1 MDIEL
6 FKFAYFPKFE
16 DSIKDLA
23 ENLADKENWDFS
35 TGSGK
40 NSILK
45 NYIFHTFS
53 KINDEKK
60 IVFSAGNVHA
70 CFNTGLVTSNWEEIV
85 AFFEKN
91 KNPKSKQ
98 PYFFKG
104 FFKISHRNI
113 TDKFN
118 NTPQV
123 ADYFKNPENFIF
135 NPHIEIKADIAHIIS
150 DNIDRFPANFKSMP
164 EMQVR
169 TILDGAI
176 KTTVNRLKTNYTI
189 AVPQYYGGNI
199 QLLIPLHLTYS
210 GANPDLALVVYKS
223 EGQQFYTSRTCLTLE
238 MAYNN
243 ARLIVKPL
251 SSWLSADKI

>member
-6 FKFAYFPKFE
+6 FKFAFIPSFHE
-16 DSIKDLA
+16 RIKDLA
-23 ENLADKENWDFS
+23 ENLADKEHWDFS
-35 TGSGK
+35 TGGAK
-40 NSILK
+40 YSILK

-53 KINDEKK
+53 KIQSEGK
-60 IVFSAGNVHA
+60 IVFSAGNDFA
-70 CFNTGLVTSNWEEIV
+70 CFNTGLVTSTWEEIV

-91 KNPKSKQ
+91 KNPSSRQ
-98 PYFFKG
+98 PFYFKG
-104 FFKISHRNI
+104 FCKISNRNI
-113 TDKFN
+113 TDNFN
-118 NTPQV
+118 TTPKV
-123 ADYFKNPENFIF
+123 ADYFKNPESFIF
-135 NPHIEIKADIAHIIS
+135 NPHLEIRADIEHIIS
-150 DNIDRFPANFKSMP
+150 DNIDRFPASFKHMP

-189 AVPQYYGGNI
+189 AVPQYYGGSI

-210 GANPDLALVVYKS
+210 GANPDLALVVNRS

-251 SSWLSADKI
+251 SSWLSTDKI

>member
-6 FKFAYFPKFE
+6 FKFAFFPSFDE
-16 DSIKDLA
+16 RIKDLA
-23 ENLADKENWDFS
+23 DNIADKEKWDFS

-40 NSILK
+40 HSILK

-53 KINDEKK
+53 KIQEENK
-60 IVFSAGNVHA
+60 IVFSAGNTHA
-70 CFNTGLVTSNWEEIV
+70 CFNTGLVTSSWEEIV

-91 KNPKSKQ
+91 KNKNARQ
-98 PYFFKG
+98 HYYFKG

-113 TDKFN
+113 TDRFD

-123 ADYFKNPENFIF
+123 ANYFKNPEDFIF
-135 NPHIEIKADIAHIIS
+135 NPHLEIKPDIEHIIS
-150 DNIDRFPANFKSMP
+150 DNIERFPANFKAMT

-169 TILDGAI
+169 TMLEGAI

-189 AVPQYYGGNI
+189 AVPQYYGGSI

-210 GANPDLALVVYKS
+210 GANPDLALVVNKS
-223 EGQQFYTSRTCLTLE
+223 KGQQFYTSRTCLTLE

-251 SSWLSADKI
+251 SGWLSADKI